1 MSSAVALAR
10 RVQPFLARP
19 QSGCMQEAVRARK
32 TRLCGGAPLMCAA
45 AARARPDRFGLLEQA
60 GADRRTPAGG
70 WGEPEPG
77 RRSLQQRGEPA
88 RSGMP
93 RPDGLEMTH
102 TISGRA
108 EGLESRSFRERVK
121 GKLCP
126 AAEMKGVRP
135 WSLVQQSRVRVP
147 SNDATSGPGSGV
159 RSPAWRARLEQAPA
173 DAPAQCG
180 SPWMARR
187 ASR

>member
-45 AARARPDRFGLLEQA
+45 ATRARPDRFGLSEQA
-60 GADRRTPAGG
+60 GADRRTPPGGGVGRWRPALPGSASVGVQAGGGRGGEEAPLGGGPAEVGGGDRGGARRLGAVGTGGSGSANPAGG

-88 RSGMP
+88 RS
-93 RPDGLEMTH
+93 
-102 TISGRA
+102 
-108 EGLESRSFRERVK
+108 
-121 GKLCP
+121 
-126 AAEMKGVRP
+126 
-135 WSLVQQSRVRVP
+135 
-147 SNDATSGPGSGV
+147 
-159 RSPAWRARLEQAPA
+159 
-173 DAPAQCG
+173 
-180 SPWMARR
+180 
-187 ASR
+187 